1 MQAEMGWMWSL
12 CGLCVVSQGSG
23 ESARAEV
30 TGQLEDVDCGLIIS
44 SIGYKSIPIDPAVPF
59 DPRRAIVPN
68 EMGRVQDTAGQ
79 SSKKKKKKKCFH
91 PPAWL

>member
-1 MQAEMGWMWSL
+1 MY
-12 CGLCVVSQGSG
+12 QGSG
-23 ESARAEV
+23 EGARAEP
-30 TGQLEDVDCGLIIS
+30 TGQTEDVDCGLIIS

-79 SSKKKKKKKCFH
+79 RAGTCVFIHRRKHEEKKH
-91 PPAWL
+91 